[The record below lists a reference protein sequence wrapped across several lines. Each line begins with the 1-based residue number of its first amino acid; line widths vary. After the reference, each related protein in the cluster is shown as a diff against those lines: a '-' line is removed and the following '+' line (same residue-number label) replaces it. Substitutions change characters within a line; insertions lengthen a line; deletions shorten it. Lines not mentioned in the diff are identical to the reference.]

1 MLRMDASDNRRHL
14 EINIGKL
21 CNNACR
27 FCSNG
32 AVPPEERPWVP
43 VEAVLSEM
51 ERGAREGFRSVG
63 FLGGEITVY
72 PEALELVR
80 RARALGF
87 SRIAICTNGRRLANP
102 RLVDQYLRAGVTR
115 VALSIHSHLAEIE
128 DALCGR
134 PGAFAQKVRAI
145 RNLARRAKRL
155 PDGFSLN
162 CCIHG
167 HNVDHLSE
175 MLRFFCR
182 LGVRDIRLNSLRP
195 ENQAAA
201 DRALVPPFSRVIERA
216 LTLIEENESRLHLS
230 LTFGDIPLCLWPA
243 DFLAD
248 SARAGKYLGELR
260 DYDAWVTVYR
270 KSGSGGEPDR
280 FRWKDR
286 RLEALKRY
294 VPACQ
299 KCNARGVCEGPWIRY
314 CQLYGDAEFRP
325 MARRRAAAP
334 AASGGPRV
342 HPRRR
347 HRLHVMVS
355 RFCNNRC
362 RFCLEDREDR
372 ARHDFSDQDR
382 ALERFSPRDEVIF
395 TCGEPTLQ
403 AHLAEWIRKARE
415 LGYRSIELVTNG
427 RRLCYPELAR
437 TLIEA
442 GLTAVTVSLHSHLP
456 RIHDRMTS
464 SRGSQRQSAA
474 AVHNLLA
481 LRREFGRPRVTV
493 STVLTRENLRSIART
508 VRWVAELCPD
518 CMVINYVEPENE
530 AKKNFASV
538 VPRMRDA
545 ATALAGIPPPPHM
558 ELKIEGL
565 PLCVLP
571 REAPPAGDREV
582 IYIFQDGRIRR
593 LSPTRRQKK
602 GPPCRTCA
610 ERRRCDGVWI
620 EYARRYGWEEFAPL
634 GSPAAEFCIF
644 PDNPI

>member
-1 MLRMDASDNRRHL
+1 MNPTGDRRHL

-43 VEAVLSEM
+43 VETVLSEM
-51 ERGAREGFRSVG
+51 ERGARQGFGSVG

-72 PEALELVR
+72 PDALELVR

-102 RLVDQYLRAGVTR
+102 RLVDEYLRAGVTR
-115 VALSIHSHLAEIE
+115 VALSIHSHLAAFE
-128 DALCGR
+128 DELCGR
-134 PGAFAQKVRAI
+134 PGAFAQKIRAI
-145 RNLARRAKRL
+145 RNLARRARRL
-155 PDGFSLN
+155 SDGFSLN

-175 MLRFFCR
+175 MVRFFHR

-201 DRALVPPFSRVIERA
+201 DRTLVPPFSRVVERA
-216 LTLIEENESRLHLS
+216 LSLIEENESRLRIS

-294 VPACQ
+294 VPACR

-314 CQLYGDAEFRP
+314 CQLYGDAEFHPVQRP
-325 MARRRAAAP
+325 GSEASRSQVGQP
-334 AASGGPRV
+334 ATT
-342 HPRRR
+342 RRR

-382 ALERFSPRDEVIF
+382 ALDLYPHRDEVIF

-403 AHLAEWIRKARE
+403 PKLAQWIRKARE

-437 TLIEA
+437 ALVEA

-481 LRREFGRPRVTV
+481 LRQELGRPRVTV
-493 STVLTRENLRSIART
+493 STVLTRDNLQSIART
-508 VRWVAELCPD
+508 VRWVATLRPD
-518 CMVINYVEPENE
+518 CMVINFVEPENE
-530 AKKNFASV
+530 AKRNFDEV
-538 VPRMRDA
+538 VPRMREA
-545 ATALAGIPPPPHM
+545 AVALAAVTPPPDM

-565 PLCVLP
+565 PLCLLP
-571 REAPPAGDREV
+571 RAAPPAGEREV
-582 IYIFQDGRIRR
+582 IYVFRDGRIRR

-602 GPPCRTCA
+602 GPPCRACA

-620 EYARRYGWEEFAPL
+620 EYARRYGWEEFSPL